1 MPDSSILIVDDE
13 ERQREI
19 YRDILEG
26 EGFGAETAPSA
37 EVALRL
43 LGQKRFDLVITDLN
57 LPRMTG
63 VQLLSAIV
71 QADPTVAVVLIT
83 GYPSIQSAIEATK
96 KGVYAYLEKPVER
109 EQLLKVVEEIFDH
122 LASLRQTIIGDSPAT
137 KAMLR
142 LILKV
147 APTSHTVLILGES
160 GTGKELVAREIHKH
174 SPRHDQPFLAVNC
187 AALTET
193 LLESELF
200 GHEKGSFTDAHQ
212 QKKGLFERAHR
223 STLFLDEIGDTSL
236 ALQAKILRALQE
248 REILRVGGTEPIKVD
263 TRIITATNRNLEQR
277 LKEGKFRE
285 DLYYRLKVIPI
296 VCPPLRE
303 RGEDIE
309 ALALHFMRRAALTS
323 GRKVTRIS
331 PEALEALQNCSW
343 PGNIRQLEWAIE
355 RAVLLGETD
364 RIELE
369 DLPPEV
375 VENAP
380 APALQAGADTALAA
394 ASASA
399 AAAREPLREAERGG
413 VSQPVIPES
422 SWEEHEKAKIVEAL
436 QRTNWNITRAAQL
449 LGMTFRT
456 LQYRLEK
463 YSIKRP

>member
-13 ERQREI
+13 QRQREI

-26 EGFGAETAPSA
+26 EGYAAETAPSG

-43 LGQKRFDLVITDLN
+43 LGQKRFDLVMTDLN
-57 LPRMTG
+57 LSGMTG
-63 VQLLSAIV
+63 VQLLGEIV

-83 GYPSIQSAIEATK
+83 GYPSIESAIEATK
-96 KGVYAYLEKPVER
+96 KGVYAYLEKPVDRER
-109 EQLLKVVEEIFDH
+109 LLKVVDEIFDH
-122 LASLRQTIIGDSPAT
+122 LAALRQTIIGDSPAT
-137 KAMLR
+137 KNMLR

-147 APTSHTVLILGES
+147 APTPHTVLILGES
-160 GTGKELVAREIHKH
+160 GTGKELVAREIHRH
-174 SPRHDQPFLAVNC
+174 SPRKDQPFLAVNC

-200 GHEKGSFTDAHQ
+200 GHEKGAFTDAHA
-212 QKKGLFERAHR
+212 QKKGLFERANK

-248 REILRVGGTEPIKVD
+248 REIMRVGGTEAIKVD
-263 TRIITATNRNLEQR
+263 VRIITATNRNLEQL

-303 RGEDIE
+303 RGDDVE
-309 ALALHFMRRAALTS
+309 ALAMHFMRRAALTS
-323 GRKVTRIS
+323 GRKVKGIS
-331 PEALEALQNCSW
+331 PVALQALRECSW

-355 RAVLLGETD
+355 RAVLLGEAD
-364 RIELE
+364 ELE
-369 DLPPEV
+369 AHDLPPEV
-375 VENAP
+375 LED
-380 APALQAGADTALAA
+380 AGARESAPVNAAVGA
-394 ASASA
+394 ASQQEP
-399 AAAREPLREAERGG
+399 AREAVHGDG
-413 VSQPVIPES
+413 ASGPVIAEG
-422 SWEEHEKAKIVEAL
+422 SWEEHEKAKITEAL
-436 QRTNWNITRAAQL
+436 QRTNWNITKAAQL